1 MRAAL
6 SEGPAHAYLF
16 HGPAG
21 VGKRATALAFASEL
35 LGGDPRVERRSHPD
49 LYVLEPLGD
58 QIRIDAV
65 REMRRDLHMRP
76 FEAQRRV
83 YLVFGAHLLNDEAAD
98 ALLKDLEE
106 PPAYAVIALV
116 ADEVGP
122 LPETIRSRCQ
132 AVPFRRLSERAVREH
147 VVANAPALSEQEA
160 TAIARVA
167 SGRLDR
173 AERLLDPASAK
184 RRAAL
189 LETARS
195 VYAAGFDPSTAART
209 LVEASK
215 ERAAE
220 AKEREE
226 AAIEGLDLTA
236 REFEQRVR
244 RAGRG
249 AEREELLAALEELAS
264 WYRDLV
270 AAAAGADKALVHV
283 DRAEELREDGSLERL
298 EGAELAAELVRET
311 WRRFEEF
318 QLSPTLALE
327 ALFLQL
333 DEGRP
338 ALLDLLVRDRPVD
351 LVEVDCLDAQ
361 PPQARLALALQRV
374 TLQRLHSRAVRAFG
388 LAALGEDERPP
399 VEARERAADDLL
411 RVTEAVLR

>member
-1 MRAAL
+1 MASFDSVPEQAEAKRLLAAAL
-6 SEGPAHAYLF
+6 AEGPAHAYLF

-21 VGKRATALAFASEL
+21 VGKRATAVAFASEL
-35 LGGDPRVERRSHPD
+35 LGGDPRVGRRSHPD

-76 FEAQRRV
+76 FEADRRV
-83 YLVFGAHLLNDEAAD
+83 YLVFGAHLLNEEAAD

-106 PPAYAVIALV
+106 PPDYAVIVLV

-132 AVPFRRLSERAVREH
+132 PVPFRRLSERAVREE
-147 VVANAPALSEQEA
+147 VQARAPELTEEQA
-160 TAIARVA
+160 TSIARVA

-173 AERLLDPASAK
+173 AERLLDPAAAK

-195 VYAAGFDPSTAART
+195 VYADELFDAAKAAARLLDGART
-209 LVEASK
+209 
-215 ERAAE
+215 RGAE
-220 AKEREE
+220 AKEQEE

-236 REFEQRVR
+236 REAEQRAK

-249 AEREELLAALEELAS
+249 AEREELLASLEELAS

-283 DRAEELREDGSLERL
+283 DLAAELQEDGTLERL
-298 EGAELAAELVRET
+298 EGAERAAELVREA
-311 WRRFEEF
+311 WRSFEEF
-318 QLSPTLALE
+318 QLSPALALE
-327 ALFLQL
+327 ALFIEL
-333 DEGRP
+333 R
-338 ALLDLLVRDRPVD
+338 R
-351 LVEVDCLDAQ
+351 
-361 PPQARLALALQRV
+361 
-374 TLQRLHSRAVRAFG
+374 SS
-388 LAALGEDERPP
+388 AASWRRLGEHAWCSSPRACRSRNTRP
-399 VEARERAADDLL
+399 R
-411 RVTEAVLR
+411 